1 MSTIVDQT
9 KEKMKGAL
17 EHLKDELKKIRTGHA
32 NPAMLDNVFVE
43 VYGTSMRLK
52 DVASITTPEPRQL
65 LITPYDAKNTPSIG
79 KSLQQ
84 ANLGFVPIVE
94 ANIVRI
100 NIPPMDE
107 SLRKEMVKICHKKR
121 EEAKISIRNVRRESN
136 ELARKQ
142 KGEGIIPEDVMKKL
156 EKDIQDLTDKYC
168 KEADELTGKKE
179 KEILTI

>member
-121 EEAKISIRNVRRESN
+121 EEAKVSIRNVRQDSN
-136 ELARKQ
+136 KTVRAQ
-142 KGEGIIPEDVMKKL
+142 KKDIGEDVMNKL
-156 EKDIQDLTDKYC
+156 EKDVQELTDKFC
-168 KEADELTGKKE
+168 KEADEITAKKE
-179 KEILTI
+179 KEVSTI

>member
-52 DVASITTPEPRQL
+52 DIASITTPEPRQL
-65 LITPYDAKNTPSIG
+65 LITPYDAKNTSSIG

-94 ANIVRI
+94 ANVVRI

-121 EEAKISIRNVRRESN
+121 EEAKVSIRNVRQDSN
-136 ELARKQ
+136 KTVRAQ
-142 KGEGIIPEDVMKKL
+142 KKDIGEDVMNKL
-156 EKDIQDLTDKYC
+156 EKDIQELTDKFC
-168 KEADELTGKKE
+168 KEADEITAKKE
-179 KEILTI
+179 KEVSTI